1 MCVYNLYENRFVH
14 LQDKTWSIQHV
25 CTFSH
30 TKTNIYKIITVR
42 MSHLDL
48 RPGMHS
54 DKLVVQT
61 TATSTRWCE
70 DTMWLTLP
78 HLLFFLLTGLSGR
91 AATTLFTCS
100 FVADCVSASKGSE
113 STDIH
118 KTPHRFMHLD
128 PDVNMYMEISFLI
141 TCWVCKFTHK
151 EINSLYFLWYFN
163 FNRNRQNI
171 KQKSRK
177 THITKT
183 YKWFACHS
191 VK

>member
-1 MCVYNLYENRFVH
+1 
-14 LQDKTWSIQHV
+14 
-25 CTFSH
+25 
-30 TKTNIYKIITVR
+30 
-42 MSHLDL
+42 MSQLDL
-48 RPGMHS
+48 GPGMHS

-61 TATSTRWCE
+61 TTTSTRWCE

-100 FVADCVSASKGSE
+100 FVADCVSVSKGSE

-128 PDVNMYMEISFLI
+128 PDVNMEISFLI
-141 TCWVCKFTHK
+141 TFWICKFTHK
-151 EINSLYFLWYFN
+151 FTLIFMILLIETDRISNKNPEKHTL
-163 FNRNRQNI
+163 Q
-171 KQKSRK
+171 
-177 THITKT
+177 KT

-191 VK
+191 VKYLVSLNSATILARDCGCTFLSI